1 MPRDTEVSLTTRT
14 KPQVQDAP
22 GLVWRFR
29 KNRWVAYWQ
38 ARSDLVKRGYAPG
51 AVRLWEGEELNEVR
65 SSKIASQ
72 CRKHQSVM
80 LTWGRKRAGSKPLPL
95 ATPAPTTRTKRPEYN
110 VWESMLTRCRNPR
123 HHTYPPYGGK
133 GISVCERWFDFDNF
147 YEDMGPRPQG
157 YWIERRDGK
166 GNYEPENCH
175 WASPWEQN
183 DNRNSTFMVEFRGEK
198 LSLRRAHKL
207 AKSPADYRTV
217 YTRVTK
223 MGWDLERA
231 LTAKSQRRKSA

>member
-1 MPRDTEVSLTTRT
+1 
-14 KPQVQDAP
+14 
-22 GLVWRFR
+22 
-29 KNRWVAYWQ
+29 
-38 ARSDLVKRGYAPG
+38 
-51 AVRLWEGEELNEVR
+51 VRLWEGQELNELGAR
-65 SSKIASQ
+65 KIASQ
-72 CRKHQSVM
+72 CRKYQSIM
-80 LTWGRKRAGSKPLPL
+80 LAWGRKRTGSKPLPL
-95 ATPAPTTRTKRPEYN
+95 ATTAPTTRTKRPEYN

-183 DNRNSTFMVEFRGEK
+183 DNRNSTFMIEFRGEK

-217 YTRVTK
+217 YARVAK